1 MEHFRYETLE
11 YFGGKGVKSV
21 VWEYLVKNYIQ
32 ICHYIVAEEPQYWG
46 TWQLIKKKKEKSRNE
61 KEKKRKLCCQWHLQH
76 YRIPFRLDLSFIMRL
91 PTHIQ
96 WEICYP
102 ADTKVVTIL
111 QEYIIWLFQIC
122 QDLTLQFFKSLALFL
137 YSVGS
142 FHSLDWFSLWF

>member
-1 MEHFRYETLE
+1 MEHFRNESLE
-11 YFGGKGVKSV
+11 YFGGKGVKSD
-21 VWEYLVKNYIQ
+21 VWEYLTKKLYAQLWLYCGRRTTILW
-32 ICHYIVAEEPQYWG
+32 YMASDKKIVMN
-46 TWQLIKKKKEKSRNE
+46 R
-61 KEKKRKLCCQWHLQH
+61 EKKQLCCQWHLQH
-76 YRIPFRLDLSFIMRL
+76 YRIHFRLDLSFVMGL

-111 QEYIIWLFQIC
+111 HKYIIWLFQIC

-142 FHSLDWFSLWF
+142 FHSLDWSSLWF